1 MEQNDECS
9 HPEKEAEVTRPPEKD
24 EIKIYVGQEVEMS
37 HPVKIFVV
45 IRPMKADIR
54 RMQAGQYSDSHSNHI
69 YSAR

>member
-1 MEQNDECS
+1 
-9 HPEKEAEVTRPPEKD
+9 
-24 EIKIYVGQEVEMS
+24 MS
-37 HPVKIFVV
+37 HPVKKFVV

>member
-1 MEQNDECS
+1 MNVVILRKKQRLPGRRKRMKLRFMWGRKLN
-9 HPEKEAEVTRPPEKD
+9 
-24 EIKIYVGQEVEMS
+24 G